1 MPISRS
7 KLIGASA
14 LAATTAALVARA
26 RSHAQK
32 IVAPLGIWR
41 TIPTGDMRRVG
52 VVYNP
57 SKGGATAAV
66 GIIERTIRANGWPAP
81 ITCTTR
87 IDEPGGEA
95 TREVLAEGADIVIA
109 VGGDGTVRAVAT
121 ALQGSQATLA
131 IIPLGTGNL
140 LARNLYLPVGDVAS
154 CVNIALNGVQQP
166 VDAIRMVTDPG
177 SDEKTEHTFFVM
189 SGAGFDALVMND
201 TTEELKA
208 RIGWLAYV
216 RTGLRHMMGHSHMVR
231 LKMDDEPV
239 IETRVRSVLIANCG
253 RLQGG
258 LQLTDMTDLDDGN
271 LEVIV
276 ASPRT
281 VLEWGLL
288 TAKVMRRT
296 LLGAP
301 RVEMPMIRHFVGH
314 KVELEMLD
322 EPQPVEVDG
331 DPAPSASHICAHI
344 IPAAIHVNIHPDAHR
359 LT

>member
-1 MPISRS
+1 M
-7 KLIGASA
+7 
-14 LAATTAALVARA
+14 
-26 RSHAQK
+26 
-32 IVAPLGIWR
+32 
-41 TIPTGDMRRVG
+41 
-52 VVYNP
+52 
-57 SKGGATAAV
+57 
-66 GIIERTIRANGWPAP
+66 
-81 ITCTTR
+81 
-87 IDEPGGEA
+87 
-95 TREVLAEGADIVIA
+95 
-109 VGGDGTVRAVAT
+109 
-121 ALQGSQATLA
+121 
-131 IIPLGTGNL
+131 
-140 LARNLYLPVGDVAS
+140 
-154 CVNIALNGVQQP
+154 
-166 VDAIRMVTDPG
+166 
-177 SDEKTEHTFFVM
+177 
-189 SGAGFDALVMND
+189 
-201 TTEELKA
+201 
-208 RIGWLAYV
+208 
-216 RTGLRHMMGHSHMVR
+216 
-231 LKMDDEPV
+231 